1 MSPSANVQCHN
12 FQMRPPSSQQALH
25 TEATRDEWV
34 DILRGLV
41 ALLVVAHHTA
51 LMYGAIGS
59 WFWHE
64 RTPDNSF
71 SSLVLTFFCTLN
83 QSWFMG
89 LFFLLAGTYVPASIA
104 RKGAVSFLLDRSQRL
119 GIPLLIFGC
128 LLGPFTI
135 ALALTSKGYAM
146 HDTLVALW
154 SRGQFES
161 GPLWFAAA
169 LLVMTL
175 IVTPAV
181 SWLKHLRSFPTNTTM
196 GVAALLVG
204 VSAFLIRL
212 SWPVGKT
219 WWIGWQLGYFPS
231 YVVLFIAGVA
241 GAQSRWWVDVPIQSG
256 RTWRRVMRC
265 VVWTFPVMALA
276 SDRLAWLGGPA
287 IGGWNMQAVVYAF
300 WEPLV
305 AWGIILSLLRWAQH
319 RFAQPNPIYKMIGRS
334 AFTVYF
340 IHPPIVVAFGLVLSE
355 LEIPVLLKFFFS
367 AALSML
373 SCLALAQFLLRSS
386 WWRRWF

>member
-1 MSPSANVQCHN
+1 MRLFPSGPV
-12 FQMRPPSSQQALH
+12 LH
-25 TEATRDEWV
+25 SDASRDAWV
-34 DILRGLV
+34 DVLRGLV

-83 QSWFMG
+83 QAWFMG
-89 LFFLLAGTYVPASIA
+89 LFFLLAGTYVPASMA
-104 RKGAVSFLLDRSQRL
+104 RKGAVTFLLDRSQRL

-146 HDTLVALW
+146 HDTLMALS

-181 SWLKHLRSFPTNTTM
+181 SWLKYPRSFPTNTM
-196 GVAALLVG
+196 MWIAALVVG
-204 VSAFLIRL
+204 VSAFLVRL

-219 WWIGWQLGYFPS
+219 WWMGWQLGYFPS

-241 GAQSRWWVDVPIQSG
+241 GAQSRWWVEVPIQSG

-265 VVWTFPVMALA
+265 AVWTFPVIALA

-287 IGGWNMQAVVYAF
+287 IGGWNVQAVVYAF

-319 RFAQPNPIYKMIGRS
+319 RFAQPTPIYKMIGRT
-334 AFTVYF
+334 AFTIYF
-340 IHPPIVVAFGLVLSE
+340 IHPPIVVAVGLVLHGW
-355 LEIPVLLKFFFS
+355 EIPVLFKFVFS
-367 AALSML
+367 AAMSMAM
-373 SCLALAQFLLRSS
+373 CLTLAQLLLRWSL
-386 WWRRWF
+386 WRRWL

>member
-1 MSPSANVQCHN
+1 
-12 FQMRPPSSQQALH
+12 
-25 TEATRDEWV
+25 
-34 DILRGLV
+34 LV

-83 QSWFMG
+83 QAWFMG
-89 LFFLLAGTYVPASIA
+89 LFFLLAGTYVPASMA
-104 RKGAVSFLLDRSQRL
+104 RKGAVTFLLDRSQRL

-146 HDTLVALW
+146 HDTLMALW

-181 SWLKHLRSFPTNTTM
+181 SWLKYPRSFPTNTM
-196 GVAALLVG
+196 MWIAALVVG
-204 VSAFLIRL
+204 VSAFLVRL

-219 WWIGWQLGYFPS
+219 WWMGWQLGYFPS

-241 GAQSRWWVDVPIQSG
+241 GAQSRWWVEVPIQSG

-265 VVWTFPVMALA
+265 AVWTFPVIALA

-287 IGGWNMQAVVYAF
+287 IGGWNVQAVVYAF

-319 RFAQPNPIYKMIGRS
+319 RFAQPTPIYKMIGRT
-334 AFTVYF
+334 AFTIYF
-340 IHPPIVVAFGLVLSE
+340 IHPPIVVAVGLVLHGW
-355 LEIPVLLKFFFS
+355 EIPVLFKFVFS
-367 AALSML
+367 AAMSMAM
-373 SCLALAQFLLRSS
+373 CLTLAQLLLRWSL
-386 WWRRWF
+386 WRRWL